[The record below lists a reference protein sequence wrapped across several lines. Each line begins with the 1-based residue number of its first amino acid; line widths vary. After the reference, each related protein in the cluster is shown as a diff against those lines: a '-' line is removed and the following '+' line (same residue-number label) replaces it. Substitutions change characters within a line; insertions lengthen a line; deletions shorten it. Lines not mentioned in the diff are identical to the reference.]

1 MSNRKS
7 RSRTRV
13 AGPAAIV
20 APVVAAEAV
29 APTPIPTAHVT
40 LAPTAPAET
49 TSTVVPIAGMT
60 CRSCEIRIER
70 NIRRIP
76 NVERVSA
83 SAVNARVTI
92 VSSGPIAA
100 PEIAAA
106 IEAAGYEVGR
116 TPWLER
122 NLDAWV
128 TAAVGLFV
136 LSLIALVAKV
146 TGIADLA
153 SGAGDLSRGGIVV
166 ALLLGLAAGV
176 STCMALVGG
185 VLLALSASYSAR
197 RSTTGG
203 EVGALGRM
211 RPALVFMAGRIVG
224 YAVLGAALGALG
236 SSVSLP
242 TRVIAVLMIAVAIVM
257 TLIGTRLTGLSP
269 RIAAWS
275 PTLPAGFARSLG
287 LDTGTVSAYSDTRA
301 GLLGAA
307 SFFLPCG
314 FTQAVQVY
322 ALSTGNPL
330 TAGVIMAVFA
340 IGTAPG
346 LLALAGLPAIM
357 PERMRPTLLRV
368 IGIVVIGFAFINA
381 SAGLRLAGFTL
392 PSLGPS
398 AVVAAAAAPPA
409 PVAADGTQTLHTYQD
424 VDGYSPSNVTI
435 YAGIPTKWTIESL
448 NGQTCATF
456 LRIPDFD
463 AAVTLRKGP
472 NVLDLPAM
480 KAGTLSYTC
489 SMGMYG
495 GTITIVDPP
504 TGGVGGG
511 TGSQP

>member
-7 RSRTRV
+7 RSRALA
-13 AGPAAIV
+13 AGPAATA
-20 APVVAAEAV
+20 APVAVAAE
-29 APTPIPTAHVT
+29 PIPTAHVT

-185 VLLALSASYSAR
+185 VVLALSASYSAR
-197 RSTTGG
+197 RSTTAG

-211 RPALVFMAGRIVG
+211 RPALLFMAGRIVG

-242 TRVIAVLMIAVAIVM
+242 TRVIAILMIAVAIVM

-287 LDTGTVSAYSDTRA
+287 LDTGSVSAYSDTRA

-381 SAGLRLAGFTL
+381 SAGLRLAGVGL
-392 PSLGPS
+392 PSFGP
-398 AVVAAAAAPPA
+398 AEVAAAAEAPA
-409 PVAADGTQTLHTYQD
+409 PVAAGGTQTLHTYQD

-435 YAGIPTKWTIESL
+435 YAGIPTTWTIESL

-456 LRIPDFD
+456 LRIPDLD

-504 TGGVGGG
+504 SGGVGGA
-511 TGSQP
+511 TGSQQ

>member
-1 MSNRKS
+1 M
-7 RSRTRV
+7 TETV
-13 AGPAAIV
+13 L
-20 APVVAAEAV
+20 PV
-29 APTPIPTAHVT
+29 
-40 LAPTAPAET
+40 
-49 TSTVVPIAGMT
+49 AGMT

-76 NVERVSA
+76 DVERVSA
-83 SAVNARVTI
+83 SATGAKVTI
-92 VSSGPIAA
+92 VSSGPV
-100 PEIAAA
+100 PSREVAAA
-106 IEAAGYEVGR
+106 IRAAGYDIGR

-122 NLDAWV
+122 NPDAWIS
-128 TAAVGLFV
+128 AAYGLM
-136 LSLIALVAKV
+136 LLGIIAVVAKL
-146 TGIADLA
+146 TGVADLA
-153 SGAGDLSRGGIVV
+153 SGVGDLSKGGIVI

-185 VLLALSASYSAR
+185 LLLALTASYTAQR
-197 RSTTGG
+197 AKTST
-203 EVGALGRM
+203 GADAIDSL
-211 RPALVFMAGRIVG
+211 RPALVFMGGRIVG

-236 SSVSLP
+236 SSIALP
-242 TRVIAVLMIAVAIVM
+242 TRVVAILMIVVAIVM

-275 PTLPAGFARSLG
+275 PTLPSGLARGLG

-314 FTQAVQVY
+314 FTQAVQIY
-322 ALSTGNPL
+322 ALSTGNPM

-346 LLALAGLPAIM
+346 LLALAGLPAIL
-357 PERMRPTLLRV
+357 PQRMRPTLLRV
-368 IGIVVIGFAFINA
+368 IGVVVIGFAVINA
-381 SAGLRLAGFTL
+381 GAGLRLAGFTL

-398 AVVAAAAAPPA
+398 TVAAAAVPAA
-409 PVAADGTQTLHTYQD
+409 PVGADGAQTLHTFQD
-424 VDGYSPSNVTI
+424 VDGYSPGNVTI
-435 YAGIPTKWTIESL
+435 YAGTPTTWTIESL

-456 LRIPDFD
+456 LRIPDLD
-463 AAVTLRKGP
+463 AAVTLHKGP
-472 NVLDLPAM
+472 NVIELPAM

-504 TGGVGGG
+504 TGGAGGANG
-511 TGSQP
+511 GANGGA